1 MTVAVGVIFNS
12 DNEILLVQRPLHKP
26 FGGLWEFPGGKI
38 EPSETASQA
47 LQRELIEELGIE
59 VKSHTYLGC
68 IAHDYAAQQVKLN
81 VYQVDSF
88 VGTPY
93 CRELQPDMRWVS
105 LDAVDKYPL
114 LEATLKV
121 HKLLLIFR

>member
-1 MTVAVGVIFNS
+1 MPVAVGVICNPE
-12 DNEILLVQRPLHKP
+12 NEILLAQRPLHKP

-47 LQRELIEELGIE
+47 LQRELFEELGIE

-68 IAHDYAAQQVKLN
+68 IEHDYGAQQVKLN

-93 CRELQPDMRWVS
+93 CRELQTDMRWVP
-105 LDAVDKYPL
+105 LYALDKYPL
-114 LEATLKV
+114 LEATLKIYR
-121 HKLLLIFR
+121 LILVFR